1 MPVKG
6 LAKVFTFVVAAAS
19 GTAAFLYLAVWMRRV
34 ALTFGDTSFV
44 TAAAI
49 SAFAG
54 GVALG
59 AWIWGHLADRRP
71 RSSLLIFSGIA
82 LAAGVYGVAS
92 LPILRGAEAV
102 YFFVY
107 PSFVDHGIFVASAQ
121 IILVAAFIF
130 PAAVLMGGLPLL
142 LACRGLSDSSET
154 VGGVGAVY
162 GWSAIGAAFGAV
174 MTTYVLLPGVGLR
187 STVLLA
193 ALMNVLVSAAAF
205 WTAMRSRRR
214 AERLNAK
221 GFVPASGLIGESS
234 APFMKFLFLLVFSIA
249 GFAVVIFQIAWVRLI
264 AMVIGPSIYVYGV
277 WMVVVL
283 TGVGTGSILY
293 GVMHRAGGEHQRWLA
308 GLEFVLALTMALGM
322 IFFPRIPYLFA
333 HFFPLIRSSFGRQ
346 IAAQFLAMAIGTLLP
361 ALFFGA
367 IFPTVIRGL
376 GGGSARFGGTTGR
389 ACVAGAIGVIAGAWV
404 AEFAFLPSIGLE
416 ATMKVG
422 VLAAVAAGV
431 AAWWRSR
438 APKLRR
444 IVALSPAVAALLVA
458 LMLPAWP
465 REVFAAGIGFIA
477 PRLGPDETLSEIVKR
492 MRLLYYRD
500 GRRATISVDETG
512 RTRFLRS
519 NGKTVASTDPV
530 DMAGQLLLGH
540 LPMLLHPAP
549 RDILVL
555 GLSTGLTLASVSRY
569 PAQRI
574 DVVEPEPAVA
584 QAARLFDSYTRNA
597 LGDSRVHLIFGDGRN
612 RLLVL
617 PRQYDVVISEAPDMW
632 VAGAGAQASREFYRI
647 AGARLNPGGIFAQS
661 IHTQG
666 LLPDDLDYLA
676 ATFHS
681 VFPHMQIW
689 TSAPGNLIL
698 LGTQD
703 SVAWDYG
710 RLQNHFAQ
718 IQGVAADLNSMG
730 IWRPFALFGA
740 QVLGESESDAFTRE
754 VDEFNTD
761 DRPALEF
768 RAPRSLYAETTSSI
782 AKEMN
787 PFRRPDAPA
796 IAGFD
801 PQHDLDADGTYLL
814 GFAYASMGQND
825 LAIRYMERSTAM
837 APDRAMF
844 FVGLANQYRAAGR
857 VLDARGAYERALK
870 LDLNNVEALV
880 SLGEIRLEE
889 GQLEWTRVL
898 SERALQ
904 LAPQDARVHDLIDRL
919 QDAER

>member
-1 MPVKG
+1 
-6 LAKVFTFVVAAAS
+6 
-19 GTAAFLYLAVWMRRV
+19 
-34 ALTFGDTSFV
+34 
-44 TAAAI
+44 
-49 SAFAG
+49 
-54 GVALG
+54 
-59 AWIWGHLADRRP
+59 
-71 RSSLLIFSGIA
+71 
-82 LAAGVYGVAS
+82 
-92 LPILRGAEAV
+92 
-102 YFFVY
+102 
-107 PSFVDHGIFVASAQ
+107 
-121 IILVAAFIF
+121 
-130 PAAVLMGGLPLL
+130 
-142 LACRGLSDSSET
+142 
-154 VGGVGAVY
+154 
-162 GWSAIGAAFGAV
+162 

-193 ALMNVLVSAAAF
+193 AATSVLVSAAAF
-205 WTAMRSRRR
+205 WAEMRSRRG
-214 AERLNAK
+214 AEPWNVK
-221 GFVPASGLIGESS
+221 GSMPTSGLAGESS
-234 APFMKFLFLLVFSIA
+234 AQFMKFLFLLTFAIA
-249 GFAVVIFQIAWVRLI
+249 GFAVVIFQVAWVRLI
-264 AMVIGPSIYVYGV
+264 AMVMGPSIYVYSV

-283 TGVGTGSILY
+283 AGVGIGSILY
-293 GVMHRAGGEHQRWLA
+293 GRMHRAGEEHQRWLA
-308 GLEFVLALTMALGM
+308 GLEFVLALTMALAM
-322 IFFPRIPYLFA
+322 ILFPRIPYLFA
-333 HFFPLIRSSFGRQ
+333 HFFPLIRNSFGRQ
-346 IAAQFLAMAIGTLLP
+346 IAAQFLAMAMGALLP
-361 ALFFGA
+361 AFFFGA
-367 IFPTVIRGL
+367 IFPTVIGGLRG
-376 GGGSARFGGTTGR
+376 GAARFGSTIGA
-389 ACVAGAIGVIAGAWV
+389 ACIVGAIGMTAGTWL

-422 VLAAVAAGV
+422 VLAAVGAGV

-438 APKLRR
+438 PPDLRR
-444 IVALSPAVAALLVA
+444 VVALSPAVAALLVA
-458 LMLPAWP
+458 VMLPPWP
-465 REVFAAGIGFIA
+465 RELFAAGIGFIA
-477 PRLGPDETLSEIVKR
+477 PRLAPDETLSEIVKR
-492 MRLLYYRD
+492 MQLLYYRD
-500 GRRATISVDETG
+500 GPRATISVDETG
-512 RTRFLRS
+512 QARFLRYD
-519 NGKTVASTDPV
+519 GKTVASTDPV
-530 DMAGQLLLGH
+530 DMASQLLLGH

-569 PAQRI
+569 PVQRI

-584 QAARLFDSYTRNA
+584 QAARLFDRYTRNV

-612 RLLVL
+612 RLLAV
-617 PRQYDVVISEAPDMW
+617 PKQYDVVIAEASDMW
-632 VAGAGAQASREFYRI
+632 VAGAGSQASREFYRI
-647 AGARLNPGGIFAQS
+647 IGARLNPGGIFAQS

-689 TSAPGNLIL
+689 TSAPGNLIF

-703 SVAWDYG
+703 PVAWDYA
-710 RLQNHFAQ
+710 RLQSRFAQ
-718 IQGVAADLNSMG
+718 IQGVTADLNSMG
-730 IWRPFALFGA
+730 IWRPFALFGG
-740 QVLGESESDAFTRE
+740 QVLGENESDAFTRE

-768 RAPRSLYAETTSSI
+768 RAPRSIYTETTSSI

-825 LAIRYMERSTAM
+825 LAIRYMERSMAM

-844 FVGLANQYRAAGR
+844 LVGLANQYRAAGR
-857 VLDARGAYERALK
+857 TLDARGAYERALK

-880 SLGEIRLEE
+880 SLGEIRLDE

>member
-1 MPVKG
+1 MKG
-6 LAKVFTFVVAAAS
+6 LAKLFTFVVAAAS
-19 GTAAFLYLAVWMRRV
+19 GAAALLYLVVWMRRA

-44 TAAAI
+44 SATAI
-49 SAFAG
+49 SAFVG

-59 AWIWGHLADRRP
+59 AWIWGRLADRRP
-71 RSSLLIFSGIA
+71 RSSLIIFAGLA
-82 LAAGVYGVAS
+82 LATGVYGIAS
-92 LPILRGAEAV
+92 LRIPHGVEAL
-102 YFFVY
+102 YLFVY
-107 PSFVDHGIFVASAQ
+107 LPFADHGILPASAQ
-121 IILVAAFIF
+121 FVLISVFIS
-130 PAAVLMGGLPLL
+130 PAAVLIGGLPLL
-142 LACRGLSDSSET
+142 LARRGLSENRET
-154 VGGVGAVY
+154 AGSPGGAVY

-174 MTTYVLLPGVGLR
+174 MTTFVLLPGVGLR

-193 ALMNVLVSAAAF
+193 TAVNVVVSAAAF
-205 WTAMRSRRR
+205 WAEMRSRRG
-214 AERLNAK
+214 AEPLNAK
-221 GFVPASGLIGESS
+221 GSAPASDLAGESS
-234 APFMKFLFLLVFSIA
+234 AQFVKFLFLLAFAIA
-249 GFAVVIFQIAWVRLI
+249 GFAVVVFQVAWVRLI
-264 AMVIGPSIYVYGV
+264 AMVIGPSIHVYGV
-277 WMVVVL
+277 WMVVGL
-283 TGVGTGSILY
+283 TGVGVGSILY
-293 GVMHRAGGEHQRWLA
+293 GLMHRAGEEHRWLA
-308 GLEFVLALTMALGM
+308 GLEFLLALTMALGM
-322 IFFPRIPYLFA
+322 IFFPRIPHLFA
-333 HFFPLIRSSFGRQ
+333 HFFPLIRNSFGRQ
-346 IAAQFLAMAIGTLLP
+346 ILAQFVVMAIGTLLP

-367 IFPTVIRGL
+367 IFPAVIGSVGAGATCL
-376 GGGSARFGGTTGR
+376 GGTIGA
-389 ACVAGAIGVIAGAWV
+389 ACIVGAIGATTGAWL
-404 AEFAFLPSIGLE
+404 AEFAFLPIIGLE
-416 ATMKVG
+416 ATMRVG
-422 VLAAVAAGV
+422 VLAAVAAGIAV
-431 AAWWRSR
+431 WWRSR
-438 APKLRR
+438 APTLRR

-492 MRLLYYRD
+492 MQLLYYRD
-500 GRRATISVDETG
+500 GRSATISVDETSQA
-512 RTRFLRS
+512 RFLRYD
-519 NGKTVASTDPV
+519 GKTVASTDPV
-530 DMAGQLLLGH
+530 DMASQLLLGH

-549 RDILVL
+549 RDIFVL

-569 PAQRI
+569 PVRRI

-584 QAARLFDSYTRNA
+584 QAARLFDRYTRNV

-612 RLLVL
+612 RLLAV
-617 PRQYDVVISEAPDMW
+617 PKQYDVVIAEASDMW
-632 VAGAGAQASREFYRI
+632 VAGAGSQASREFYRI
-647 AGARLNPGGIFAQS
+647 AGARLNPGGIFVQS
-661 IHTQG
+661 IHTHG

-689 TSAPGNLIL
+689 TSAPGNLIF
-698 LGTQD
+698 LGTRD
-703 SVAWDYG
+703 PVAWDYT
-710 RLQNHFAQ
+710 RLQSRFAQ
-718 IQGVAADLNSMG
+718 TQGVAADLNSMG
-730 IWRPFALFGA
+730 IWRPFALFGG

-768 RAPRSLYAETTSSI
+768 RAPRSLYVETTSSI

-796 IAGFD
+796 ITGFD

-844 FVGLANQYRAAGR
+844 LVGLANQYRAAGR
-857 VLDARGAYERALK
+857 VVDARGTYERALK

-880 SLGEIRLEE
+880 SLGEIRLDE